1 MNILRSRLA
10 WAVFMLPALVF
21 YSAVVLLPILQSLL
35 LSLYSWNGITPSKF
49 VWLDNYT
56 QLLGDRFFW
65 AAVQRNA
72 VYVAVVVIMQVLGGL
87 LLAILLVNV
96 RIGQNVIKTL
106 FYVPV
111 IVVTVAVAQM
121 FRNIYSFQPEGLL
134 NLMLS
139 WIGLGDL
146 RTAWLS
152 NPATALLAVSVPEG
166 WRFIGLYMIIFHA
179 ALLAIPREIEEAARL
194 DGVNEWQMN
203 WSIRVPYIRHII
215 VLCVV
220 MATTGALRGF
230 DIPYIIS
237 APASLTELVTTYMY
251 KKAFSSLQY
260 GYGSAI
266 AIFII
271 VECILFVLVVRA
283 IGRMG
288 RREHLT

>member
-1 MNILRSRLA
+1 MNILRNKLG
-10 WAVFMLPALVF
+10 WAVFMLPALLF
-21 YSAVVLLPILQSLL
+21 YAAVVLLPILQSLF
-35 LSLYSWNGITPSKF
+35 LSLFSWNGITPPKF
-49 VWLDNYT
+49 VWLENYA

-65 AAVQRNA
+65 AAVRHNI
-72 VYVAVVVIMQVLGGL
+72 VYVGVVVTMQVLGGL
-87 LLAILLVNV
+87 LLAILLVNI
-96 RIGQNVIKTL
+96 RLGQNVIKTL

-134 NLMLS
+134 NLVLS
-139 WIGLGDL
+139 SIGLGEFRD
-146 RTAWLS
+146 AWLS
-152 NPATALLAVSVPEG
+152 NPNTALLAVSIPEG

-179 ALLAIPREIEEAARL
+179 ALLSIPREIEEAARL

-215 VLCVV
+215 VLSII

-237 APASLTELVTTYMY
+237 APATLTELVTTYMY

-283 IGRMG
+283 IGKLG
-288 RREHLT
+288 RQESQI

>member
-1 MNILRSRLA
+1 MNILRNRLS
-10 WAVFMLPALVF
+10 WALFMLPALVF
-21 YSAVVLLPILQSLL
+21 YAAVVLLPILQSLA
-35 LSLYSWNGITPSKF
+35 LSLFSWNGITPAEF
-49 VWLDNYT
+49 VGLENYAR
-56 QLLGDRFFW
+56 LAGDRSFW
-65 AAVQRNA
+65 TAVQHNV

-87 LLAILLVNV
+87 LFAVLLINI
-96 RIGQNVIKTL
+96 RFGQNVIKTL

-134 NLMLS
+134 NLILS
-139 WIGLGDL
+139 SMGLGEL
-146 RTAWLS
+146 RDAWLS
-152 NPATALLAVSVPEG
+152 NPATALVAVSVPEG

-179 ALLAIPREIEEAARL
+179 ALLAIPREIEDAARI

-203 WSIRVPYIRHII
+203 WLIRVPQIRHII

-237 APASLTELVTTYMY
+237 APATLTELVTTYMY
-251 KKAFSSLQY
+251 KKAFSSQQY

-266 AIFII
+266 AVFII

-283 IGRMG
+283 ISKLGRK
-288 RREHLT
+288 ETHT

>member
-1 MNILRSRLA
+1 MNILRNRLG
-10 WAVFMLPALVF
+10 WAVFILPALAF
-21 YSAVVLLPILQSLL
+21 YAAVVLLPILQSLF
-35 LSLYSWNGITPSKF
+35 LSLFSWNGITPPKF
-49 VWLDNYT
+49 VWLENYA
-56 QLLGDRFFW
+56 QLVGDRFFW
-65 AAVQRNA
+65 TAVQHNI
-72 VYVAVVVIMQVLGGL
+72 VYVAVVVTMQVLGGL
-87 LLAILLVNV
+87 LLAILLVNI
-96 RIGQNVIKTL
+96 RLGQNVIKTL

-134 NLMLS
+134 NLILS
-139 WIGLGDL
+139 SIGLGEFRD
-146 RTAWLS
+146 AWLS
-152 NPATALLAVSVPEG
+152 NPNTALLAVSIPEG

-179 ALLAIPREIEEAARL
+179 ALLSIPREIEEAARL

-215 VLCVV
+215 VLSII

-237 APASLTELVTTYMY
+237 APATLTELVTTYMY

-283 IGRMG
+283 IGKMG
-288 RREHLT
+288 RRESQT

>member
-1 MNILRSRLA
+1 MNILRNRLG

-21 YSAVVLLPILQSLL
+21 YAAVVLLPILQSLF
-35 LSLYSWNGITPSKF
+35 LSLFSWNGITPSKF
-49 VWLDNYT
+49 VWLENYA

-65 AAVQRNA
+65 TAVQHNI
-72 VYVAVVVIMQVLGGL
+72 VYVAAVVTVQVLGGL
-87 LLAILLVNV
+87 LLAILLVNI
-96 RIGQNVIKTL
+96 RLGQNVMKTL

-134 NLMLS
+134 NLILS
-139 WIGLGDL
+139 SIGLGEFRD
-146 RTAWLS
+146 AWLS
-152 NPATALLAVSVPEG
+152 NPNTALLAVSIPEG

-179 ALLAIPREIEEAARL
+179 ALLSIPREIEEAACL

-203 WSIRVPYIRHII
+203 WSIRIPYIRHII
-215 VLCVV
+215 VLSII

-237 APASLTELVTTYMY
+237 APATLTELVTTYMY

-266 AIFII
+266 AVFII

-283 IGRMG
+283 IGKMG
-288 RREHLT
+288 RRESRT